1 MGFASTHFLLQVML
15 SDGRTHFLQT
25 GAENSTTHFLLLAF
39 MVSWMAAVPTLYIHL
54 KKEQTGEEKRNNINS
69 FAQPIG
75 KTQVPEINKEK
86 VGE

>member
-1 MGFASTHFLLQVML
+1 MDANFHGICQHTFPPANDAL
-15 SDGRTHFLQT
+15 DGRTHFLQT

-54 KKEQTGEEKRNNINS
+54 KKEHTGEEKRNNINS

-75 KTQVPEINKEK
+75 KNTGTRNQ
-86 VGE
+86 